1 MVLKKQRGSLVSVGW
16 RWSAYLAESFQL
28 QKVRLAL
35 CRNSNF
41 ASLCSAMAALPP
53 YVHGTTYSVTKS
65 NSADLQWTFHCVISS
80 PPLSSLYSQTSRS
93 TTFCVPSQVGTCY
106 ETQIYT
112 YLDTIHPFLYVMQR
126 LLLSVPNCQVM
137 CSRTISPFLP
147 DISHSTSSRWSA
159 HLAFF
164 NSTRKNT
171 SHLCRLS
178 QWRSSVQL
186 QLVTLATQS

>member
-1 MVLKKQRGSLVSVGW
+1 MVLKKRRGALVSVGW

-53 YVHGTTYSVTKS
+53 YVHGTAYSVTKS
-65 NSADLQWTFHCVISS
+65 NSADLQWTFHRVVSS
-80 PPLSSLYSQTSRS
+80 ASLSSLYSRTSHS
-93 TTFCVPSQVGTCY
+93 TAFCVPAQVGTHY
-106 ETQIYT
+106 EAQIYT
-112 YLDTIHPFLYVMQR
+112 FVGTIHPFLYVMQR

-137 CSRTISPFLP
+137 CSRTFSLFLS

-164 NSTRKNT
+164 NSTRKNI

-178 QWRSSVQL
+178 QWGSSVQL
-186 QLVTLATQS
+186 QLVT

>member
-35 CRNSNF
+35 CRNGNF

-53 YVHGTTYSVTKS
+53 YVHGTAYSITKS
-65 NSADLQWTFHCVISS
+65 NSADLQWTFHCVVSS
-80 PPLSSLYSQTSRS
+80 VSLSSLYSRTSRS
-93 TTFCVPSQVGTCY
+93 TTFCVLSQLGTYY
-106 ETQIYT
+106 EVQIYT
-112 YLDTIHPFLYVMQR
+112 FLDTIHPFLYVMQR

-147 DISHSTSSRWSA
+147 DISHGTSSRWSA
-159 HLAFF
+159 HLALF
-164 NSTRKNT
+164 NSNRKNT
-171 SHLCRLS
+171 SHLYRLS
-178 QWRSSVQL
+178 QWGSSLQL
-186 QLVTLATQS
+186 QLVTLATES